1 MRTAADTRS
10 GGRRGRGVAAA
21 AVIGVVVGLAT
32 GWIALGL
39 TRPSNDEFQRA
50 ALDEIGLPADLEGA
64 PLIGPAL
71 DTYSNRIE
79 ERIVAESRASAG
91 LALAVGVII
100 AVVTTVAA
108 AQAGSAHTK
117 PANPYPPDDDTEVA
131 HGRRH

>member
-1 MRTAADTRS
+1 MTTAAHARS
-10 GGRRGRGVAAA
+10 GPRGRWRGVAAA
-21 AVIGVVVGLAT
+21 ALVGVAVGLAT
-32 GWIALGL
+32 GWITLGL

-71 DTYSNRIE
+71 DTYSDQIE

-91 LALAVGVII
+91 LALAVGVVI

-108 AQAGSAHTK
+108 HAGAGRLR
-117 PANPYPPDDDTEVA
+117 PANHQHPDDEMEVA
-131 HGRRH
+131 RARRR